1 MIPLITVVLAATPEP
16 EFDPN
21 TVTPGVVGF
30 IAIFLVGAATLLLG
44 IDLVR
49 RIRRTTY
56 RAEISARLAAEMA
69 ERDAAAD
76 AADPTSTH
84 PDQPTERSAK
94 PE

>member
-1 MIPLITVVLAATPEP
+1 MISLTTVVLAATPPP

-30 IAIFLVGAATLLLG
+30 IAFAFVALATVLLG
-44 IDLVR
+44 FDVVR

-56 RAEISARLAAEMA
+56 RAEITARLEAELAA
-69 ERDAAAD
+69 RDAD
-76 AADPTSTH
+76 SN
-84 PDQPTERSAK
+84 PDHTPGDK